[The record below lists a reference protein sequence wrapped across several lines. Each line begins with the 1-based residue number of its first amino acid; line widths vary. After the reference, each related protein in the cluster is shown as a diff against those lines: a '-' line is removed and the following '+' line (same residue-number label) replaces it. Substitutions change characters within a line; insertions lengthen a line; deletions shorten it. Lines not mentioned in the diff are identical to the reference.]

1 MIEIKEITPIAI
13 PGETS
18 LLLSFPYN
26 EEYISTIKSFSP
38 VKYHKSLKSWEVPVT
53 YLAELIDKFVIYDDV
68 DIFLQDEVLYSP
80 PQLSISDYKT
90 KPYNY
95 QLDGI
100 KYGLVHDSWLL
111 LDEAGLGKAVSLDT
125 DVLTPNGFIPMRDI
139 KVGDTLY
146 DECGVEC
153 KVTNVY
159 NHTNLK
165 MYRITFTDGSFV
177 DCCEDH
183 LWRFSYEKC
192 VHKTEHN
199 TTTKRVDTVRDT
211 KWLISHNWK
220 RLKPV
225 FPRCAPIP
233 FTKKQLPIDP
243 YILGC
248 LLGDGCLTSG
258 VGFTSCDDFIV
269 NKIITN
275 LPDELCLRH
284 TNHKY
289 GYTIS
294 RSDGTKSKNGNQI
307 RNSLKA
313 LGLFGCD
320 SHTKF
325 IPDIYKL
332 SSVEDRISLLCGLLD
347 TDGYATSDNML
358 QFTTVSHRLFN
369 DIVFLVESLGGMVQ
383 RSQKNSK
390 YFNKKYDELRVTG
403 VSYTGTIRID
413 DPSTLV
419 SLPRKKKLLKPRK
432 FLPRRMIK
440 SIEPIDTH
448 EGKCITVDSPNHLY
462 VIKDFIV
469 THNTLQLI
477 YLAQEHRKRDNIKHC
492 LIICGVNTL
501 KYNWKKEIS
510 KHSDLDC
517 VILGERVNR
526 NGKSVIGS
534 INDRINHLKSDI
546 KEFFILTNIETVR
559 NQEISKLINDPKYQ
573 IDMIVIDEAHKIKDG
588 SSQQGESVLS
598 LTNAKY
604 RVAATGTVLMN
615 GSEDAY
621 VPLQWTGHNHSTFT
635 DFQKYYA
642 IYQNK
647 VLVGHKNLKVLRYQI
662 AACSLRRTKDDVLDL
677 PEKVII
683 PELVEMTPSQHSFYE
698 HIKQGVADEV
708 DKVKLKKTSL
718 LSLITRLRQATELPS
733 ILTTENI
740 GSSKIDR
747 ACDIAEELVDNDEKV
762 IIFCSFKDA
771 TQELANRLSRYKP
784 VVCTGDE
791 KDEKVSEYIDRFQ
804 TDDSCKVLIA
814 TWQKIGV
821 GLTLTVASHVIFIST
836 PWTNADFSQACD
848 RVHRIGAKNTVF
860 IHNLINVDT
869 IDERVWSLINE
880 KKALSDY
887 VVDSVE
893 DDSVMS
899 ILWQYLIDLK

>member
-68 DIFLQDEVLYSP
+68 DICLQDEVLCSP

-111 LDEAGLGKAVSLDT
+111 LDEAGLGK
-125 DVLTPNGFIPMRDI
+125 
-139 KVGDTLY
+139 
-146 DECGVEC
+146 
-153 KVTNVY
+153 
-159 NHTNLK
+159 
-165 MYRITFTDGSFV
+165 
-177 DCCEDH
+177 
-183 LWRFSYEKC
+183 
-192 VHKTEHN
+192 
-199 TTTKRVDTVRDT
+199 
-211 KWLISHNWK
+211 
-220 RLKPV
+220 
-225 FPRCAPIP
+225 
-233 FTKKQLPIDP
+233 
-243 YILGC
+243 
-248 LLGDGCLTSG
+248 
-258 VGFTSCDDFIV
+258 
-269 NKIITN
+269 
-275 LPDELCLRH
+275 
-284 TNHKY
+284 
-289 GYTIS
+289 
-294 RSDGTKSKNGNQI
+294 
-307 RNSLKA
+307 
-313 LGLFGCD
+313 
-320 SHTKF
+320 
-325 IPDIYKL
+325 
-332 SSVEDRISLLCGLLD
+332 
-347 TDGYATSDNML
+347 
-358 QFTTVSHRLFN
+358 
-369 DIVFLVESLGGMVQ
+369 
-383 RSQKNSK
+383 
-390 YFNKKYDELRVTG
+390 
-403 VSYTGTIRID
+403 
-413 DPSTLV
+413 
-419 SLPRKKKLLKPRK
+419 
-432 FLPRRMIK
+432 
-440 SIEPIDTH
+440 
-448 EGKCITVDSPNHLY
+448 
-462 VIKDFIV
+462 
-469 THNTLQLI
+469 TLQLI

-534 INDRINHLKSDI
+534 INDRINHLKSGI

-588 SSQQGESVLS
+588 SSQQGKSVLS
-598 LTNAKY
+598 LTKARY

-647 VLVGHKNLKVLRYQI
+647 VLVGHKNLKVLRHQI
-662 AACSLRRTKDDVLDL
+662 ASCSLRRTKDDVLDL

-740 GSSKIDR
+740 GSSKVDR
-747 ACDIAEELVDNDEKV
+747 ACDIAEELADNDEKV

-804 TDDSCKVLIA
+804 TDNSCKVLIA

-899 ILWQYLIDLK
+899 VLWQYLVDLK